1 MNGASNKI
9 YSERIMRD
17 ATFLA
22 RFGQRYHSSV
32 PFDQVISAKPI
43 HPLTLHDYIPFSLG
57 YLLHDGANMTE
68 LPS

>member
-22 RFGQRYHSSV
+22 RFGQRYHY
-32 PFDQVISAKPI
+32 QVISAKPI